1 MKDYLWDGEM
11 DFGWE
16 DLSEFLVKTCNKF
29 TKTMLETVKF
39 SSNDKSKELIS
50 EECMDRFE
58 KITSILANIISE
70 GIYYQ
75 AEDMDSTIQSAERLN
90 CWILLGSLTETA
102 FQIFIA
108 FYMDDYENTQWQMWE
123 DFDAEKVQPL
133 ITESIQ
139 KLVDH
144 GILKTEYS
152 RSLKKAIKDAIKEH
166 TKEHKV
172 QKVMLDEL
180 IQLYISLELLD
191 DDEISYLRSIQSN
204 RNGIHSFESRTI
216 GTWFDLQYCVRFF
229 CYMLEWIEMR
239 LPDIP
244 DVDCYY

>member
-102 FQIFIA
+102 LQIFIA
-108 FYMDDYENTQWQMWE
+108 FY
-123 DFDAEKVQPL
+123 
-133 ITESIQ
+133 IICRIII
-139 KLVDH
+139 LVRV
-144 GILKTEYS
+144 Y
-152 RSLKKAIKDAIKEH
+152 
-166 TKEHKV
+166 
-172 QKVMLDEL
+172 Q
-180 IQLYISLELLD
+180 
-191 DDEISYLRSIQSN
+191 
-204 RNGIHSFESRTI
+204 
-216 GTWFDLQYCVRFF
+216 
-229 CYMLEWIEMR
+229 
-239 LPDIP
+239 
-244 DVDCYY
+244 